1 MSDTIRCPD
10 CGHENPPGRTECEAC
25 GFPLDME
32 TADRSG
38 RVTDTP
44 EAASGAPP
52 SGPAASPGPSAG
64 PAPPAGTPYIPRP
77 IRRPPRPRAN
87 AQAATLWLIFGGFCA
102 IVVIGVAIKANVD
115 RATQPIEG
123 AKEAVQ
129 ASADSVIAQLQRDST
144 NVEARVRLGDIL
156 YDTANW
162 SDAIV
167 QYRAAIRMDSS
178 LTASIVDLGVCYYNL
193 GASDQAERHF
203 LLALARDPHQPVA
216 LFNLGVV
223 YEGRKEFKR
232 ALDMFHRSLN
242 SAPPDQMK
250 PAIVAAMERIEQ
262 EQGLKAPPLP
272 TQK

>member
-1 MSDTIRCPD
+1 
-10 CGHENPPGRTECEAC
+10 
-25 GFPLDME
+25 ME

-44 EAASGAPP
+44 EVAPGPEPGAAPP
-52 SGPAASPGPSAG
+52 QAG
-64 PAPPAGTPYIPRP
+64 MPYVPRP
-77 IRRPPRPRAN
+77 IRRPPRPRPN
-87 AQAATLWLIFGGFCA
+87 AQAATLWLIFGSFCA

-115 RATQPIEG
+115 RATQPVEG
-123 AKEAVQ
+123 SSPVQ
-129 ASADSVIAQLQRDST
+129 QATADSVLGLIQRDST

-167 QYRAAIRMDSS
+167 QYRAALRMDSS
-178 LTASIVDLGVCYYNL
+178 RTASLVDLGVCYYNL
-193 GASDQAERHF
+193 GASDEAERHF
-203 LLALARDPHQPVA
+203 LLAIARDPHQPVA

-223 YEGRKEFKR
+223 YEGRKEYKR
-232 ALDMFHRSLN
+232 AVDLFHRSLD
-242 SAPPDQMK
+242 SGPPDEMK
-250 PAIVAAMERIEQ
+250 PAIVAAMARIQQ

>member
-10 CGHENPPGRTECEAC
+10 CGHENPRGRAECEAC
-25 GFPLDME
+25 GFPLEME
-32 TADRSG
+32 AADLSG

-44 EAASGAPP
+44 ETAPG
-52 SGPAASPGPSAG
+52 SEPAAGSA
-64 PAPPAGTPYIPRP
+64 PQPPAGAPYLPRP
-77 IRRPPRPRAN
+77 IRRPPRPRPN
-87 AQAATLWLIFGGFCA
+87 AQAATLWLIFGSFCA

-123 AKEAVQ
+123 SSPVQQ
-129 ASADSVIAQLQRDST
+129 ASADSVVALIERDST
-144 NVEARVRLGDIL
+144 NVQARVQLGDIL

-178 LTASIVDLGVCYYNL
+178 LTPSIVDLGVCYYNL
-193 GASDQAERHF
+193 GASEDAERHF
-203 LLALARDPHQPVA
+203 LLAIARDPHQPVA

-223 YEGRKEFKR
+223 YEGRKEYKR
-232 ALDMFHRSLN
+232 ALDLFHRSLN
-242 SAPPDQMK
+242 SGPPDQMK
-250 PAIVAAMERIEQ
+250 QAIVAAMERIEQ